1 MVWRRMGVFWAPP
14 RHGCQGQPLAGVPH
28 PNHKPYKCDPVPA
41 GRQLPGRL
49 LACKHRFA
57 LIIAGC
63 CDGVQA
69 RAAAGRAGLLGPL
82 RGADARGIPEST
94 CVGAC
99 AFWQCIFTFPL
110 PRGFDCASHFA
121 ALQRRA
127 PACGGR
133 ASASGVGAF
142 DCCRHG
148 RMLEIPPGVSV

>member
-1 MVWRRMGVFWAPP
+1 MVWRRMGVSWAPP
-14 RHGCQGQPLAGVPH
+14 RRGCQGQPLAGVPH
-28 PNHKPYKCDPVPA
+28 PKHKPYKCDPVPA

-69 RAAAGRAGLLGPL
+69 RAAAGRAGLLGPSGGQM
-82 RGADARGIPEST
+82 RGGSRKAHAWAHVRFGNAILLFLSH
-94 CVGAC
+94 V
-99 AFWQCIFTFPL
+99 
-110 PRGFDCASHFA
+110 GFDCASHFA

-127 PACGGR
+127 PACGGC

-142 DCCRHG
+142 DC
-148 RMLEIPPGVSV
+148 